1 MSSDKV
7 IPAADQAAQDG
18 VQAGPEVQPEII
30 EVPNNVRIFY
40 QNF

>member
-7 IPAADQAAQDG
+7 IPAADQADG